1 MTLVSRLRQM
11 VRHNRRST
19 NPAIRRAIW
28 LLDQARPG
36 LRFLRDREYRAI
48 VLLTYLAPQRL
59 HQTTALTKL
68 NRYPAI
74 FSACQKYFH
83 SREELKILSFG
94 CSTGEEVLTLRQYF
108 PRAIIVGAEINRS
121 LLSACRRL
129 SVDDR
134 IAFIYSDP
142 DEIRRHAP
150 FDAVFCMAVLQRTPH
165 CVADLGLDSL
175 KDLYPFEKFDR
186 QISELDRLLEP
197 GGLLIVH
204 HTQYLVGDATVADNY
219 EPLASFPPTRTPEL
233 KFDKSSRRIEGAS
246 VCSPIFVKRGTGR
259 PSLRSGPT
267 AIGIGACRH

>member
-1 MTLVSRLRQM
+1 M
-11 VRHNRRST
+11 
-19 NPAIRRAIW
+19 
-28 LLDQARPG
+28 
-36 LRFLRDREYRAI
+36 
-48 VLLTYLAPQRL
+48 
-59 HQTTALTKL
+59 
-68 NRYPAI
+68 
-74 FSACQKYFH
+74 
-83 SREELKILSFG
+83 
-94 CSTGEEVLTLRQYF
+94 
-108 PRAIIVGAEINRS
+108 GAEINRS

-233 KFDKSSRRIEGAS
+233 KFDKSSRESRAHPSAARSSSSAELAAHR
-246 VCSPIFVKRGTGR
+246 CDQDQR
-259 PSLRSGPT
+259 PSGSAPAGIEIAQRQVTDPAGGLGLIQSASFCCAGSIAFAPSGTSLAWLRLG
-267 AIGIGACRH
+267 